1 MAHLQ
6 YSQPTLD
13 ALSTKE
19 LKTIASKIGAIPD
32 GDKRIK
38 KTWVAAIIDH
48 QTKFSPAKVAAMSAH
63 IETVM
68 NRLES
73 ITPAVNE
80 LSSELPS
87 DLPSD
92 LPSFTTSE
100 SNTVIPVLE
109 TDSYVPTPLTH
120 ADDVA
125 FATAM
130 GLTYDDVF
138 GEALEEMTPDLEP
151 NPQVLEPTH
160 APLHMR
166 EASIVALV
174 AVLIFGMAF
183 LVIKMGLTSIA
194 WVIAALSPIALGLWR
209 YLLPDAKK
217 GETVDYFPSAIA

>member
-1 MAHLQ
+1 MHPQ
-6 YSQPTLD
+6 YSQPTLE

-32 GDKRIK
+32 GDKRVK
-38 KTWVAAIIDH
+38 QTWVKAIIDH

-73 ITPAVNE
+73 VTPAVNE
-80 LSSELPS
+80 LPSESVSELPS
-87 DLPSD
+87 DLA
-92 LPSFTTSE
+92 
-100 SNTVIPVLE
+100 TV
-109 TDSYVPTPLTH
+109 DNYVPTPRTH

-174 AVLIFGMAF
+174 AVLIFGVAC
-183 LVIKMGLTSIA
+183 LVIKMGFTSIA

-209 YLLPDAKK
+209 YLLPDSKK
-217 GETVDYFPSAIA
+217 GETVDYFPSAIV